1 MAKIKIKNSVTPGLA
16 PSGLSFGE
24 MAVNIVDKKIFIGNA
39 VEGVVTLHDQQN
51 VVTSINGQTGAVT
64 NLNASTVTT
73 TSSNVNAT
81 RYLAFVGGTG
91 NTGIFIDD
99 VTTPLT
105 YTPAGGAIGAKKLT
119 LTTSANVI
127 TLDSATP
134 SITLTDGADIVEY
147 GLNSFGANSATPFTI
162 TNTIGLTLDSNVIG
176 FKGAGYNYTFP
187 TSSGSNG
194 QVLTTNGSGTLTW
207 QTPSSGLS
215 WTAATSDQTM
225 AVDTGYLANKSS
237 GTLTLTL
244 PTTSAVGKTLRVSG
258 MQNTWRIAQNASQK
272 IHFGKTTT
280 TTGVG
285 GYIENSNA
293 KDAVELVCAVANLEW
308 NVISSIGNI
317 TIV

>member
-1 MAKIKIKNSVTPGLA
+1 
-16 PSGLSFGE
+16 
-24 MAVNIVDKKIFIGNA
+24 
-39 VEGVVTLHDQQN
+39 
-51 VVTSINGQTGAVT
+51 
-64 NLNASTVTT
+64 
-73 TSSNVNAT
+73 
-81 RYLAFVGGTG
+81 LAFVGGTG

-134 SITLTDGADIVEY
+134 SFTLTDGANLIDY
-147 GLNSFGANSATPFTI
+147 GLNSLGANNSTPFTI
-162 TNTIGLTLDSNVIG
+162 TNTVGLTLESNVIG
-176 FKGAGYNYTFP
+176 FKGTGYNYTFP
-187 TSSGSNG
+187 TSSGSSG

-215 WTAATSDQTM
+215 WTSATSDQTM

-285 GYIENSNA
+285 GYLENTNA
-293 KDAVELVCAVANLEW
+293 KDSVELVCAVANLEW